1 MALSTKNMKT
11 SEGKLNKTI
20 NPGNVIGKV
29 YDISLKPGYNPDS
42 YYLVLNVETSPID
55 DFEGFY
61 IDPSDESKGR
71 HLGQVGRV
79 RTSQYAY
86 ETKTLPSGVEVN
98 RDENILKVLMTLAKA
113 QNTIDA
119 LNEINADTIE
129 EFVLE
134 AKDVVCNDVY
144 LNFCI
149 AGKEYTN
156 KDKYIAH
163 DLYLPKLSGKKYA
176 FSNDADSVLTFDE
189 KIHILP
195 EKKKVSEALAD
206 FEPAAANSFD
216 MF

>member
-42 YYLVLNVETSPID
+42 YYLVLNIETSPID

-119 LNEINADTIE
+119 LLLMQK
-129 EFVLE
+129 F
-134 AKDVVCNDVY
+134 
-144 LNFCI
+144 
-149 AGKEYTN
+149 
-156 KDKYIAH
+156 
-163 DLYLPKLSGKKYA
+163 
-176 FSNDADSVLTFDE
+176 FSPF
-189 KIHILP
+189 
-195 EKKKVSEALAD
+195 
-206 FEPAAANSFD
+206 
-216 MF
+216 